1 MQVHRDIKP
10 ANVLLGLNGE
20 AKITDFGISAFVD
33 STLAV
38 VQPHPLLHT
47 AFVPICICVCLS
59 RKTYQSCFIS
69 RLHHNQQKKCCFP
82 AIVQFHKL
90 LSIAVQYLYWY
101 RNLHVPRAYQQSAL
115 LLSS

>member
-1 MQVHRDIKP
+1 MLCMQVHRDIKP

-38 VQPHPLLHT
+38 VRPHPLLHT
-47 AFVPICICVCLS
+47 AFVPMCICVWLS
-59 RKTYQSCFIS
+59 SKTYQSCFIS
-69 RLHHNQQKKCCFP
+69 CLKSAKRNFP
-82 AIVQFHKL
+82 AIVQFHQL

-101 RNLHVPRAYQQSAL
+101 RNLHVPRAH
-115 LLSS
+115 